1 MGTLLIRPELGLKK
15 LWQLINFIIFIPV
28 IVLLAILIIAG
39 TEPILFSGLL
49 VIAVII
55 SSLSLIYFG
64 AFYKTLEYT
73 IDKDSILL
81 KKGVFWKIRT
91 TVPYHKITNIDI
103 TQGPIERLYG
113 FSTIHIQTAGTSG
126 GRQSGMPAE
135 LVMYGIRDFEAT
147 KDIIMSHLG
156 TPGAIVNTHPEPTDD
171 LSIQKA
177 MLIELTAIRKA
188 VEK

>member
-15 LWQLINFIIFIPV
+15 LWQLINFIIFVPIM
-28 IVLLAILIIAG
+28 VLVTIMIFTG
-39 TEPILFSGLL
+39 PEPILFSVLL
-49 VIAVII
+49 VIAVILL
-55 SSLSLIYFG
+55 SLSLLYIS

-73 IDKDSILL
+73 IDQDSIRL
-81 KKGVFWKIRT
+81 KKGVFWRSRT
-91 TVPYHKITNIDI
+91 TVPYNKITNIDI
-103 TQGPIERLYG
+103 TQGPIERLLRL
-113 FSTIHIQTAGTSG
+113 STIHIQTAGTSG

-156 TPGAIVNTHPEPTDD
+156 TPGLRVSTHAEPTDD

-177 MLIELTAIRKA
+177 ILTELTAIRKA